1 MLKESSDPVY
11 IFGIF
16 EKRLIGLDTSSNEV
30 HIQFTTNFSKC
41 FICDDNFYVL
51 VYCKDSNKLK
61 LFEITSYPT
70 NLYELK
76 ELQMHCNAQD
86 EKIYQDAAEKIAD
99 FIMSMKASNYFFD
112 AH

>member
-1 MLKESSDPVY
+1 MIEWTNPEDIFKKIKLTYSDKLSFESDFVSLYESDSDFYLLIYGRDKNYLKM
-11 IFGIF
+11 
-16 EKRLIGLDTSSNEV
+16 
-30 HIQFTTNFSKC
+30 
-41 FICDDNFYVL
+41 
-51 VYCKDSNKLK
+51 
-61 LFEITSYPT
+61 FEIQNYQMNPH
-70 NLYELK
+70 ELK